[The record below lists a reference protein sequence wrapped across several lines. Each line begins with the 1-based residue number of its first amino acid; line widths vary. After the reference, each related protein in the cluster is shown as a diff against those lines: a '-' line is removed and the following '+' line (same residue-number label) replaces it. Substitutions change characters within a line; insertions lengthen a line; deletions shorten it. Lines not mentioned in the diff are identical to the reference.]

1 MLLNLVLV
9 VVLLSILLTILIG
22 KPGVHGVPTGAT

>member
-1 MLLNLVLV
+1 MLTSLLLV
-9 VVLLSILLTILIG
+9 VVLLSLLLTILIG

>member
-1 MLLNLVLV
+1 MLNLLLV
-9 VVLLSILLTILIG
+9 VVLLSVLLTILIG